1 MLSTT
6 GRKNGK
12 EPSNG
17 SLSKSTAMDSIELPG
32 VQSCSWQASV
42 HLSAAIFNLKVKTK
56 TP

>member
-6 GRKNGK
+6 GRENGK

-17 SLSKSTAMDSIELPG
+17 SSLEVSAMDSINFPRK
-32 VQSCSWQASV
+32 SCSWQASV